1 MNHKNEI
8 MLWNIFEGRK
18 NDKQKCLKLFNIGR
32 SRIQRIEIQLKHS
45 QDVESLRFC
54 FLLHRCNKS
63 NHCLGIDLEHSHRWL
78 RRPWCVVAKIGI
90 TVLYAP
96 YGMTYEL
103 FKKTYVW
110 VVDKKLK
117 LVDFASRWCSCRGC
131 SCCSSSCGRGRGW
144 SWCWSSSWSTVSVSV
159 ASAATTSATTAAA
172 SVNRDKDGCSKD
184 TSEEFHFFNSYF
196 C

>member
-1 MNHKNEI
+1 MSAWISNGKRKLFVKIPYSPQNIQVYKIPFFTFCTNNMFLWINSKWIINMNHKNEI

-18 NDKQKCLKLFNIGR
+18 NDKQKCLKLLNIGR

-96 YGMTYEL
+96 YGMSHT
-103 FKKTYVW
+103 VW
-110 VVDKKLK
+110 VIQKNLH
-117 LVDFASRWCSCRGC
+117 LGC
-131 SCCSSSCGRGRGW
+131 WQEVEVGW
-144 SWCWSSSWSTVSVSV
+144 FRKQMVLLSWL
-159 ASAATTSATTAAA
+159 
-172 SVNRDKDGCSKD
+172 
-184 TSEEFHFFNSYF
+184 
-196 C
+196 